1 MEKVRVIARMD
12 VKPPYVIKGVHFEGV
27 RKMGLPEEL
36 AVKYYNQGADEIFYI
51 DSVASLY
58 QREILYEFIEKTARN
73 IFVPFCVGGG
83 VRSVK
88 DIANLLHCG
97 ADKVAINTYVISR
110 PELIR
115 DASKVFGS
123 QCIVVSIEAKRW
135 GDRWECYTDCGR
147 IRTGKDV
154 LEWAREV
161 EGFGAGEL
169 LVTSV
174 DKEGRKR
181 GFDIELI
188 RKVSEAVSIPV
199 IASGGAGELYHIKQ
213 VVADGKVNA
222 VAVASML
229 HYGIAS
235 IGEIKAYLALQIEK
249 VAV

>member
-1 MEKVRVIARMD
+1 M
-12 VKPPYVIKGVHFEGV
+12 
-27 RKMGLPEEL
+27 
-36 AVKYYNQGADEIFYI
+36 
-51 DSVASLY
+51 
-58 QREILYEFIEKTARN
+58 
-73 IFVPFCVGGG
+73 
-83 VRSVK
+83 
-88 DIANLLHCG
+88 
-97 ADKVAINTYVISR
+97 
-110 PELIR
+110 
-115 DASKVFGS
+115 
-123 QCIVVSIEAKRW
+123 
-135 GDRWECYTDCGR
+135 
-147 IRTGKDV
+147 
-154 LEWAREV
+154 LEWAREA

-174 DKEGRKR
+174 DNEGRKR

-213 VVADGKVNA
+213 IVADGKVSA